1 MTKNG
6 FISKKLRIS
15 GILIILG
22 LLVEALSLLWNHP
35 LSFIAF
41 VGVGGLA
48 IFIGIVT
55 YLLALISLEKRQDES
70 AAKISSQ
77 GTAGWH

>member
-22 LLVEALSLLWNHP
+22 LLAEALSLLWNHP

-41 VGVGGLA
+41 VDIGGLS
-48 IFIGIVT
+48 IFIGIVI
-55 YLLALISLEKRQDES
+55 YLLALVSTERRRDDS
-70 AAKISSQ
+70 AVGVSSQ
-77 GTAGWH
+77 GTG